1 MTLKT
6 IQFQPPWCG
15 QGCQPVDLDAWGPQ
29 HLKHL
34 QGCVT
39 HYFFVIPVPH
49 LLHAPHHD
57 LRNVWS
63 AFQMSDVRSPSEA
76 LQSLPM
82 EVFKMHQEQMLNN
95 LVCPS
100 LSRVGLQ
107 TSPRFPF
114 SLGYHVIPCAH
125 GLLLMGRE
133 QMFPE
138 HEASCA
144 ACDHRKQ
151 GLRARRQI
159 RTTV

>member
-6 IQFQPPWCG
+6 IQFQLPCCG
-15 QGCQPVDLDAWGPQ
+15 QSCHAVDLDAWGPR
-29 HLKHL
+29 HLQHL

-39 HYFFVIPVPH
+39 SYFSGIPIPH
-49 LLHAPHHD
+49 LFHAPHHD

-82 EVFKMHQEQMLNN
+82 EVFKMHQVQMLNN

-100 LSRVGLQ
+100 LSWVGRQ
-107 TSPRFPF
+107 TSPRFPS
-114 SLGYHVIPCAH
+114 SLGFHVIPCAH

-133 QMFPE
+133 QMFMG

-144 ACDHRKQ
+144 ACDHLKQ
-151 GLRARRQI
+151 GLRA
-159 RTTV
+159 

>member
-15 QGCQPVDLDAWGPQ
+15 QGCQPVDLDACGPQ

-100 LSRVGLQ
+100 LSWVGLQ

-151 GLRARRQI
+151 GLRA
-159 RTTV
+159 

>member
-15 QGCQPVDLDAWGPQ
+15 QGCQPVDLDAWGPR
-29 HLKHL
+29 HLQHL

-49 LLHAPHHD
+49 LFHALHHD
-57 LRNVWS
+57 PRNGWR
-63 AFQMSDVRSPSEA
+63 AFQTSNVRSPSEA

-82 EVFKMHQEQMLNN
+82 EVFKIHQVQMLNN

-100 LSRVGLQ
+100 LSWVGRQ

-114 SLGYHVIPCAH
+114 SLCYHVIPCAH

-138 HEASCA
+138 QEASCA

>member
-6 IQFQPPWCG
+6 IQFQLPCCG
-15 QGCQPVDLDAWGPQ
+15 QSCHVVDLDAWGPRHLQ
-29 HLKHL
+29 HI

-49 LLHAPHHD
+49 LFHAPHHD
-57 LRNVWS
+57 SRNGWS
-63 AFQMSDVRSPSEA
+63 AFQTSNVRSPSEA

-82 EVFKMHQEQMLNN
+82 EVFKMHQVQMLNN

-100 LSRVGLQ
+100 LFWVGRQ
-107 TSPRFPF
+107 TSPRFPS
-114 SLGYHVIPCAH
+114 SLGYLVILCPH

-133 QMFPE
+133 QMFTGD
-138 HEASCA
+138 EASCA